1 MREEITE
8 VHLDQLRAIAASRFY
23 VPQPSV
29 RGTFSNWLG
38 VRLDTPDANGVDW
51 LEVRGLLEE
60 AFRHTAQKYLIAEFE
75 RSN

>member
-1 MREEITE
+1 M
-8 VHLDQLRAIAASRFY
+8 
-23 VPQPSV
+23 PQPSV